1 MIRTHPSSP
10 SAYDRYRPQL
20 TVLVEG
26 TPILKAI
33 EFVGIHRS
41 WWKPGRSWTQTFARF
56 DPDRSPFV
64 TLLYETTDFPQ
75 EICTVGVFRERPSP
89 SKEETVPLGSDPEM
103 WIRTV
108 RFPNDP
114 KLPDLQHVLADPVGH
129 PTVMRYRPGKRCTLR
144 FDAHDP
150 KNSCFAKVF
159 RDNQGARIHE
169 ESQALWE
176 AACNEQVGFSVAQPI
191 TWNAHTHTLWQHIVQ
206 GQPIVEQLGEKNGV
220 ILAERLGRAAASI
233 TQSGLQ
239 PQTIFDGKTQ
249 MERSSRYV
257 EDFRKRIP
265 ALSDSLEH
273 LLANLADIHET
284 YSTQTLF
291 PLHGAPHAHQ
301 WLDTGTRLG
310 LVDFDRFSLGDR
322 EIDAATFLTELEFEG
337 HTRPHVEQ
345 IKEAFLT
352 AYESVSGPLRPS
364 LLSAYRTH
372 KCLAKAYKAS
382 RSVRPD
388 GAQKAARY
396 LQKAVH
402 TS

>member
-1 MIRTHPSSP
+1 MSRTYPSSQ

-20 TVLVEG
+20 TILSES
-26 TPILKAI
+26 TLILKAI

-41 WWKPGRSWTQTFARF
+41 WWKPGRSWAQTFARF

-64 TLLYETTDFPQ
+64 TLLYETTDSPQ

-89 SKEETVPLGSDPEM
+89 SKEETIPLGSDPEM
-103 WIRTV
+103 WIHTI

-114 KLPDLQHVLADPVGH
+114 KLPDLHHVLADPVGY

-144 FDAHDP
+144 FDAPDP
-150 KNSCFAKVF
+150 KNSCFAKIF

-169 ESQALWE
+169 ESQTLWD
-176 AACNEQVGFSVAQPI
+176 AACNEQLGFSVAQPHR
-191 TWNAHTHTLWQHIVQ
+191 WDSNTHTLWQHIVQ
-206 GQPIVEQLGEKNGV
+206 GQPIVKQLGEKNGS
-220 ILAERLGRAAASI
+220 ILAKRLGKAAASI

-239 PQTIFDGKTQ
+239 PQTKFDGNTQ

-257 EDFRKRIP
+257 EDFKKRIP
-265 ALSDSLEH
+265 DLSDSLER
-273 LLANLADIHET
+273 LLAKLADIHGT
-284 YSTQTLF
+284 CSTQTLF
-291 PLHGAPHAHQ
+291 PIHGAPHAHQ
-301 WLDTGTRLG
+301 WLDTGAQLG

-337 HTRPHVEQ
+337 HTQPHVTQ
-345 IKEAFLT
+345 LKKAFLL
-352 AYESVSGPLRPS
+352 AYESVSSPLHPS
-364 LLSAYRTH
+364 LLAAYRTH

-388 GAQKAARY
+388 SDRRAARY
-396 LQKAVH
+396 FQQGIRAL
-402 TS
+402 